1 MTTTQ
6 EHVDCSR
13 CDERFFESENIER
26 WVSTDHQGRAV
37 CVGCEPR
44 VQRPR
49 CAHCGSVK
57 GRLHSTRCTV
67 TKMHGYLHDVD
78 TVDCNTGGL
87 AG

>member
-44 VQRPR
+44 
-49 CAHCGSVK
+49 
-57 GRLHSTRCTV
+57 LHSTRCTV

-87 AG
+87 AR